1 MAGST
6 PSLDDAARETGDPA
20 TARANG
26 SLTADDAAWDDFVA
40 TSAMPSYLQ
49 TTAWAA
55 IKRTNGWSSLRV
67 IADGRAGPIGAQ
79 ILVQRPRGLPWG
91 LGYVP
96 RGPISSVPL
105 EATALRTF
113 TERLREVARMRR
125 VAAVR
130 MEPEALKGRGLEES
144 LIAQGW
150 RNVPSIQQ
158 DITRIIEIDRP
169 EEAIWNDFHR
179 KCRQSINKSERYG
192 VRVVDGDASR
202 LGDFYRIHVESM
214 VRVGIVARAPGTFR
228 EMWDQL
234 SPRGMAHLLFAEAG
248 STGEAV
254 GTLFLV
260 SCGRRVVDLYGGTTL
275 EGARTRANY
284 LLKWEAIK
292 RSQAWGYR
300 EYDLW
305 GLPRKGI
312 AQFKAGFGGREEHY
326 IGGWELPVSRLGAAV
341 LAGGTLARARYRRL
355 RGVDELRAP
364 EVDA

>member
-1 MAGST
+1 LEPVS
-6 PSLDDAARETGDPA
+6 AATG
-20 TARANG
+20 G
-26 SLTADDAAWDDFVA
+26 SLLTDDAAWDDFVA

-49 TTAWAA
+49 ATAWAA

-79 ILVQRPRGLPWG
+79 LLVRRPRGLPWG

-105 EATALRTF
+105 DAAALSTF
-113 TERLREVARMRR
+113 TERLREVGRARR
-125 VAAVR
+125 VATVR
-130 MEPEALKGRGLEES
+130 MEPEALKGKGLEGS
-144 LIAQGW
+144 LLAHGW

-158 DITRIIEIDRP
+158 DVTRIIDIDRP
-169 EEAIWNDFHR
+169 EETVWGDFHR
-179 KCRQSINKSERYG
+179 KCRQSINKSERQG
-192 VRVVDGDASR
+192 VRVVEGNASR
-202 LGDFYRIHVESM
+202 LGDFYRIHVDSM
-214 VRVGIVARAPGTFR
+214 VRVGIVARAAGTFQG
-228 EMWDQL
+228 MWNQL
-234 SPRGMAHLLFAEAG
+234 SARGMAHLLFAELE

-260 SCGRRVVDLYGGTTL
+260 SCGPRVVDLYGGTTL

-292 RSQAWGYR
+292 RSQAWGYG

-305 GLPRKGI
+305 GLPREGI

-326 IGGWELPVSRLGAAV
+326 IGGWELPISRLGSAILSGA
-341 LAGGTLARARYRRL
+341 TLVRARYRRL

-364 EVDA
+364 EGDA